1 MTSPVGTPAERALDR
16 MRRYTTLS
24 LVFVVGTFVV
34 LGVIQSQTVDDAT
47 LRLFSTICV
56 LVAGLA
62 AAVIMAFWERP
73 ASLWIVVPV
82 LAVGVGAWTV
92 TILSRGYPGVA
103 LPVALAIALLVTQ
116 ARRHRLWWALAGG
129 SLLAGPVLAAWV
141 ARPNDRWEGWLA
153 VASLSYVLAIG
164 LFLLNNYAWGL
175 YLEIDAARRG
185 AADLAVA
192 QERFRFAADLHDIQG
207 HTLHVIRLKT
217 QLARKLI
224 DTNPEAARVHL
235 LEAETLIGETLDN
248 TRSLAFGDREVALAA
263 ELANAQALFGA
274 AGIQCDVDGDPG
286 AAVADELFGL
296 AMRETTTNILRHSQA
311 THVQVTIAPERLV
324 IENNGSPDRHRP
336 PSGLARLGERFEA
349 AGGALRTRSHN
360 GVFTTEAV
368 TG

>member
-1 MTSPVGTPAERALDR
+1 MDT
-16 MRRYTTLS
+16 
-24 LVFVVGTFVV
+24 
-34 LGVIQSQTVDDAT
+34 
-47 LRLFSTICV
+47 
-56 LVAGLA
+56 
-62 AAVIMAFWERP
+62 
-73 ASLWIVVPV
+73 
-82 LAVGVGAWTV
+82 
-92 TILSRGYPGVA
+92 PGVA

-286 AAVADELFGL
+286 AGGGRRAVWLGHARDHHQYPATLTGDSRSGDNR
-296 AMRETTTNILRHSQA
+296 ARTPSDREQRQ
-311 THVQVTIAPERLV
+311 PR
-324 IENNGSPDRHRP
+324 SPPTAEWTR
-336 PSGLARLGERFEA
+336 A
-349 AGGALRTRSHN
+349 AG
-360 GVFTTEAV
+360 
-368 TG
+368 